1 MIEQDNCQG
10 NAGDTLPNLELD
22 IPSKNTVAL
31 TGGELTPNLF
41 NVSEPFVTIKKAEI
55 VPNASGENSRLR
67 LTTVFDGEKLEK
79 GQGKL
84 VYITLADRQLDQAV
98 WQDWDMDIGQPD
110 GSKTQNLRLFVSGL
124 RGAVANDQNAVKF
137 CLGYSRY

>member
-1 MIEQDNCQG
+1 MP
-10 NAGDTLPNLELD
+10 TLELE
-22 IPSKNTVAL
+22 IPSKNTVTL

-41 NVSEPFVTIKKAEI
+41 DVSESFVTVKKAEI
-55 VPNASGENSRLR
+55 IPNPSGDDSRLR
-67 LTTVFDGEKLEK
+67 LTTVFDGAKLPE
-79 GQGKL
+79 GEGKL

-98 WQDWDMDIGQPD
+98 WKDWDMDISQPD

-124 RGAVANDQNAVKF
+124 RGAIADEQDAVKF

>member
-1 MIEQDNCQG
+1 L
-10 NAGDTLPNLELD
+10 TLE

-41 NVSEPFVTIKKAEI
+41 NISESFVAVEKAEI
-55 VPNASGENSRLR
+55 VPNPSGEDSRLR
-67 LTTVFDGEKLEK
+67 LTMVFDGEKLPK
-79 GQGKL
+79 GTGKL

-98 WQDWDMDIGQPD
+98 WQDWDMDIAQPD

-124 RGAVANDQNAVKF
+124 RSAITNEQDAVKF
-137 CLGYSRY
+137 CIGYSRY